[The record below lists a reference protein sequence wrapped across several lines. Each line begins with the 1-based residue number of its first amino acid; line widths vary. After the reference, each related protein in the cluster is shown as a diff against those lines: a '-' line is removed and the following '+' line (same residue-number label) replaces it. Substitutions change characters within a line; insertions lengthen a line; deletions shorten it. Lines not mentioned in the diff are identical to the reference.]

1 MSHIQKCGGQDI
13 VTLGAANHSLGQIY
27 FMMNWKELVERR
39 ERKRFSAQ
47 GGAFVILRPHFYKR
61 GQIVDIGTGG
71 LAFRYTT
78 SIEQP
83 YEPFESDIS
92 LDIFSPEYHTSGA
105 NISFSLSGVP
115 IKIISD
121 FEIARM
127 SFGSIAQRR
136 CGVQF
141 EELTYAQK
149 SKIECFIQKYNT
161 GEKGGDLVRSV

>member
-1 MSHIQKCGGQDI
+1 MSYLQESSVDI
-13 VTLGAANHSLGQIY
+13 VTRSAVNDSLSQIHR
-27 FMMNWKELVERR
+27 MMKCKELVERR
-39 ERKRFSAQ
+39 ERKRFSAH
-47 GGAFVILRPHFYKR
+47 GGAFAILRPHFYKR
-61 GQIVDIGTGG
+61 GQIVDLGTGG

-83 YEPFESDIS
+83 YEPFESDMS
-92 LDIFSPEYHTSGA
+92 LDIFSPDYHTSRA
-105 NISFSLSGVP
+105 KISFSLTGMP

-121 FEIARM
+121 FEVARI

-149 SKIECFIQKYNT
+149 CNIEYFIQKYNT
-161 GEKGGDLVRSV
+161 GEKRGHLVGSV

>member
-1 MSHIQKCGGQDI
+1 MSNIQKSSAQDV
-13 VTLGAANHSLGQIY
+13 VTPWAANHSPSQIHL
-27 FMMNWKELVERR
+27 MMNRKEVVERR

-47 GGAFVILRPHFYKR
+47 GGAFAILRPHFYKR
-61 GQIVDIGTGG
+61 GQIVDVGPGG

-83 YEPFESDIS
+83 YEAFESEIS
-92 LDIFSPEYHTSGA
+92 LDIFSPDYHTSGA
-105 NISFSLSGVP
+105 KISFSLSGVP

-121 FEIARM
+121 FEIARI

-161 GEKGGDLVRSV
+161 GEKGGDLVRCV